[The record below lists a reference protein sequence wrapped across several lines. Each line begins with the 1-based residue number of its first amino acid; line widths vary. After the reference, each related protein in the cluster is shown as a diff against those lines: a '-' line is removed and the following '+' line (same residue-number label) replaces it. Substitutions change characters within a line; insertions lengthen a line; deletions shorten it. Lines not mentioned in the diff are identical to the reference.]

1 MIFRCGSG
9 TAQACAIVSG
19 AAALVL
25 EKYPHYTPA
34 EVKQHLI
41 DEATDGVINMKSL
54 RFMDGDKGT
63 NKLLHVG
70 NRKYII
76 TLNMD
81 VINNVDMCIV
91 VKVYFK

>member
-1 MIFRCGSG
+1 MIFRRGSG
-9 TAQACAIVSG
+9 TGQACAIVSG

-41 DEATDGVINMKSL
+41 DEATDGVINMESL
-54 RFMDGDKGT
+54 RLMDRDKST

-76 TLNMD
+76 TLNMH
-81 VINNVDMCIV
+81 VISNYD
-91 VKVYFK
+91 